1 MQGIRTRAEIVV
13 VMSYL
18 DGVWEPN
25 AGPLEVS
32 APRCWVASVYTP
44 SWLEVVQF
52 LALHMLF
59 VLEIHPFFSLLIILG
74 FTSAFG

>member
-1 MQGIRTRAEIVV
+1 MPGVRTRAELVV
-13 VMSYL
+13 VRSYL
-18 DGVWEPN
+18 DGIWEPN
-25 AGPLEVS
+25 AGPLEGS
-32 APRCWVASVYTP
+32 APSCWVASVYARR
-44 SWLEVVQF
+44 WLEVVQF